1 MKGKIDRK
9 KEGIEGREEE
19 IGLRYC
25 RRRKRDSEGGREKGG
40 RGIVRGFVRR
50 SEVKRNYFK

>member
-9 KEGIEGREEE
+9 KEAKENREED
-19 IGLRYC
+19 IGLRNC
-25 RRRKRDSEGGREKGG
+25 RRRKRDSKGGRKRGG

-50 SEVKRNYFK
+50 SEVNLLQIL